1 MSFHVI
7 FVALSLNVVVLNQLY
22 LYYKKKE
29 ELNSTVAFLVCL
41 LVTVLPNAEDFN
53 AILGLCTGSVMIIY
67 LGSFVYSRL
76 ASWRKHAN
84 KP

>member
-1 MSFHVI
+1 MSFHAI
-7 FVALSLNVVVLNQLY
+7 FVTLSLILVLIHQLY

-41 LVTVLPNAEDFN
+41 LVTVLPSAQDFN
-53 AILGLCTGSVMIIY
+53 AMLGLVIGALFIVY

-76 ASWRKHAN
+76 ASKRRTAK
-84 KP
+84 

>member
-7 FVALSLNVVVLNQLY
+7 LVALSLNVVVLNQLY
-22 LYYKKKE
+22 LFYKKKE
-29 ELNSTVAFLVCL
+29 ELNATVAFLVCL

-53 AILGLCTGSVMIIY
+53 AILGLITGAFVIVY

-76 ASWRKHAN
+76 GPKRRTAK
-84 KP
+84 

>member
-7 FVALSLNVVVLNQLY
+7 LVALSLNVVVLNQLY

-29 ELNSTVAFLVCL
+29 ELNATVAFLVCL
-41 LVTVLPNAEDFN
+41 LVTVLPSAQDFHGVFGLITG
-53 AILGLCTGSVMIIY
+53 AIVIVY

-76 ASWRKHAN
+76 DPKRRTVK
-84 KP
+84 

>member
-1 MSFHVI
+1 MSFHAI
-7 FVALSLNVVVLNQLY
+7 FVTLSLILVLIHQLY

-41 LVTVLPNAEDFN
+41 LVTVLPNAENLN
-53 AILGLCTGSVMIIY
+53 AILGLCTGSVVIIY

-76 ASWRKHAN
+76 ASKRRTAK
-84 KP
+84 

>member
-1 MSFHVI
+1 MSLHVI

-53 AILGLCTGSVMIIY
+53 AILGLITGALVIVYI
-67 LGSFVYSRL
+67 GSFVYSRL
-76 ASWRKHAN
+76 APKRRTAK
-84 KP
+84 